1 MGTSS
6 RELLLLIE
14 QFVNLIRFPSSDS
27 SSSLERSLYSQK
39 NKAIV
44 CVCVFSFL
52 IVTLSTETLYSR
64 LLVVFPICLT
74 GNNFGLLI

>member
-1 MGTSS
+1 MGTSF

-14 QFVNLIRFPSSDS
+14 PFVNLIRFPSSDS
-27 SSSLERSLYSQK
+27 SSSLEQSLYSQK

-74 GNNFGLLI
+74 GNNFGQLI